1 MDDIMND
8 VNCFD
13 VKILGGELFGAM
25 VMAGAANLR
34 ANAEEVNELNVFPVP
49 DGDTGDNMSMT
60 AEGGS
65 SALRKIDTASE
76 SLGEVAGTVSRGML
90 LGARGNSGVILSQ
103 MFAGMARAFEK
114 KDKADIHD
122 LCSALA
128 LGVKQA
134 YAAVMKPT
142 EGTILTVVREGVQN
156 TVTVVENDWSVG
168 RLFEHLLGEMKI
180 SLEHTP
186 EILPVLKEAGVVD
199 SGGAGVVYIFEGFLK
214 ALKGE
219 KIEAAAPMRAV
230 GSDIDLS
237 AFGPD
242 SVMTYGYC
250 TELLLQLQNSKVDP
264 DEFDPAVITEYLETL
279 GDSIVSFKTGSI
291 VKIHV
296 HTLTPEK
303 VLEFCRR
310 FGEFLTLKIENMS
323 VQHSESLTEKKEEKK
338 EVPASKKPRTKF
350 GYVAV
355 ASGGGIERLFLDLG
369 ANYVVDGGQTKNPST
384 SDFLEAFEETNADH
398 IFVLPNNG
406 NIILAATQ
414 ASEIY
419 KDSVIH
425 VIPSKDIGMGY
436 VAMSTLDMS
445 SEDPDEIESQLISAM
460 ENVSTGSVSP
470 AVRDAELNGVK
481 IKNGDFIG
489 FVGKQMLVSKAKMV
503 DTACGLLDN
512 MIDEDKFMLTVF
524 CGRDAK
530 KEDCAALESYVAEAF
545 PDVEV
550 YFADGGQ
557 DVYPFIFVVEG

>member
-1 MDDIMND
+1 MIDMSE
-8 VNCFD
+8 VNNF
-13 VKILGGELFGAM
+13 VLQSLSGALFAEM
-25 VMAGAANLR
+25 VSAGAANLR
-34 ANAEEVNELNVFPVP
+34 ANAEEVNDLNVFPVP

-65 SALRKIDTASE
+65 SALRKIDATDMPLSE
-76 SLGEVAGTVSRGML
+76 VSGTVSRGML

-103 MFAGMARAFEK
+103 MFAGMSRAFEK
-114 KDKADIHD
+114 SETADINT

-134 YAAVMKPT
+134 YAAVMKPA
-142 EGTILTVVREGVQN
+142 EGTILTVAREGVTN
-156 TVTVVENDWSVG
+156 TIAVAEESWTLG
-168 RLFEHLLGEMKI
+168 QLFENLVREMKI

-186 EILPVLKEAGVVD
+186 DLLPVLREAGVVD
-199 SGGAGVVYIFEGFLK
+199 SGGAGLVYIFEGFVK
-214 ALKGE
+214 ALRGE
-219 KIEAAAPMRAV
+219 KIEAAAPMKAV
-230 GSDIDLS
+230 GTEVDLS

-242 SVMTYGYC
+242 SIMTYGYC

-264 DEFDPAVITEYLETL
+264 EEFDPAVITEFLEGV
-279 GDSIVSFKTGSI
+279 GDSIVSFKTGTI
-291 VKIHV
+291 VKVHV

-303 VLEFCRR
+303 VLEFCRQ

-323 VQHSESLTEKKEEKK
+323 VQHSETVPEKKEEK
-338 EVPASKKPRTKF
+338 PAKAPERKARTKF
-350 GYVAV
+350 GFVAV

-425 VIPSKDIGMGY
+425 VIPSKDVGMGY
-436 VAMSTLDMS
+436 VALSTLDMTC
-445 SEDPDEIESQLISAM
+445 EDPDAIEEQLTSAM
-460 ENVSTGSVSP
+460 ESVTTGSVSL

-481 IKNGDFIG
+481 IKNGSYIG
-489 FVGKQMLVSKAKMV
+489 FVGKQMLVSKPGLT
-503 DTACGLLDN
+503 DTACGLMDK
-512 MIDEDKFMLTVF
+512 MFEDGEKFMLTVF

-530 KEDCAALESYVAEAF
+530 HDDCAVIESYAAETY

-550 YFADGGQ
+550 YLAEGGQ
-557 DVYPFIFVVEG
+557 DVYPFIFVAEG